1 MNAQK
6 LVPIKRMHLLSL
18 VVVIALFV
26 AGCSGSSDSGSNQ
39 IVSDG
44 QATVNDVD
52 NSSGAN
58 ELLVGSEMNPASMMP
73 VDDTEN
79 ESSEAPAV
87 DPQSPPAISQPSPTT
102 VRVDFD
108 IMVPAY
114 MSNEL
119 QVRLDWGDINT
130 AATFIR
136 DESWSVSENFPSNTE
151 NLLTITFFDRNG
163 ALIIGRFEETFRTG
177 TDSTQTVQVSA
188 DQFNVATWDDD
199 NDGVSNLDELIA
211 GTNPTGDDAPMPVQA
226 ALELVPDK
234 TFRITWQTIPNASF
248 YQVLENPDGV
258 SGFSDISGQ
267 LNASTSSFDHRVAL
281 YARVNAQYLVQ
292 SCNDQGCIDSE
303 PVLVTGTLD
312 NAIGY
317 FKASNPEVE
326 NRFGDSVNLSADG
339 STLVVSSRGESSGAM
354 GINGLQIDRSQPLSG
369 AVYVFVRVNGLWQQ
383 QAYIK
388 ASNTEER
395 DQFGSSISLSTDGN
409 TLAVG
414 ALFEDSAAIGIN
426 GDETDNSA
434 VSSGAAYVFVRQGDV
449 WQQQAYLKASN
460 AGEGDRFGAALSL
473 SADGNTLTVG
483 APQEDSAATG
493 INSDQND
500 DSQPRSGAVY
510 VFVRSDSL
518 WQQEAYLK
526 ASNANES
533 DNFGTATTL
542 SADGNT
548 LVVGAPEE
556 ASAATG
562 INGDQNDDSQPRSG
576 AVYVFVR
583 NTGLWQQQAYIKA
596 SNTEE
601 RDQFGN
607 AVSLSADG
615 NTLAVGATGEE
626 STATGVNGEQFDAD
640 AFASGAV
647 YVLIRNDGLW
657 QQQAY
662 VKASNTAVGDSFGAA
677 VSLSADGSTL
687 AVGADLEDGTATGIN
702 GDQSD
707 NSQQSSGAV
716 YVFVQSAGLWQQ
728 QSYVKASN
736 TEDNLLFGGDRFGHA
751 VSLSADGNT
760 MAVGAVDEDGQ
771 ATGFNGDQGNGTF
784 TSGAVYLY

>member
-1 MNAQK
+1 MLLYSRNSVISQNDSQSMKMQK
-6 LVPIKRMHLLSL
+6 YFPVKSMQYTSLL
-18 VVVIALFV
+18 VVVALIV
-26 AGCSGSSDSGSNQ
+26 TGCSGSSDSG
-39 IVSDG
+39 D
-44 QATVNDVD
+44 
-52 NSSGAN
+52 SS
-58 ELLVGSEMNPASMMP
+58 
-73 VDDTEN
+73 
-79 ESSEAPAV
+79 AV
-87 DPQSPPAISQPSPTT
+87 DPQSTPVASQPAPAPAT

-108 IMVPAY
+108 ITVPAY

-119 QVRLDWGDINT
+119 QVRLDWGDIST

-136 DESWSVSENFPSNTE
+136 DESWSVSEDFPSDTE
-151 NLLTITFFDRNG
+151 NLLTVTFSDRNG
-163 ALIIGRFEETFRTG
+163 AITLGSVENTFRTG
-177 TDSTQTVQVSA
+177 TSA
-188 DQFNVATWDDD
+188 SENIQISANQFNTDRWDDD
-199 NDGVSNLDELIA
+199 NDGVSNLDELIT
-211 GTNPTGDDAPMPVQA
+211 GTNPAGGEAPIPVQA
-226 ALELVPDK
+226 AIELVPDK
-234 TFRITWQTIPNASF
+234 TFRITWQTISNASF

-267 LNASTSSFDHRVAL
+267 LDASTSSFDHRVTL

-292 SCNDQGCIDSE
+292 SCNDQGCADSE
-303 PVLVTGTLD
+303 PVLITGTLD

-317 FKASNPEVE
+317 FKASNPGNE
-326 NRFGDSVNLSADG
+326 NRFGDSVKLSADG
-339 STLVVSSRGESSGAM
+339 STLVVSSRGESSGAT

-388 ASNTEER
+388 ASNAEEI
-395 DQFGSSISLSTDGN
+395 DLFGSSIGLSADGN

-414 ALFEDSAAIGIN
+414 ALFEDSAATGIN
-426 GDETDNSA
+426 GDESDNSS
-434 VSSGAAYVFVRQGDV
+434 VSSGAVYVFARQGNV

-473 SADGNTLTVG
+473 SADGNTLAVG
-483 APQEDSAATG
+483 ALEEASAAVG
-493 INSDQND
+493 INNEQND
-500 DSQPRSGAVY
+500 DSADYAGAAY
-510 VFVRSDSL
+510 VFVRSGSL

-526 ASNANES
+526 ASNTGEF
-533 DNFGTATTL
+533 DKFGTATTL

-556 ASAATG
+556 ASAAAG

-576 AVYVFVR
+576 AVYVFR

-596 SNTEE
+596 SNSEE

-615 NTLAVGATGEE
+615 NTLAVGASGEA

-640 AFASGAV
+640 TFGSGAV
-647 YVLIRNDGLW
+647 YVLVRNDGLW

-662 VKASNTAVGDSFGAA
+662 VKASNTGVGDFFGAA

-687 AVGADLEDGTATGIN
+687 AVGADSEDSTATGIN

-707 NSQQSSGAV
+707 NSQQSGGAV
-716 YVFVQSAGLWQQ
+716 YVFVRSAGLWQQ
-728 QSYVKASN
+728 LSYVKASN

-760 MAVGAVDEDGQ
+760 LAVGAIDEDSQ
-771 ATGFNGDQGNGTF
+771 ATGFNGDQGNGAF

>member
-1 MNAQK
+1 MQK
-6 LVPIKRMHLLSL
+6 YFPVKSMQYSSLL
-18 VVVIALFV
+18 VVVALIV
-26 AGCSGSSDSGSNQ
+26 TGCSGSSDSG
-39 IVSDG
+39 D
-44 QATVNDVD
+44 
-52 NSSGAN
+52 SS
-58 ELLVGSEMNPASMMP
+58 
-73 VDDTEN
+73 
-79 ESSEAPAV
+79 AV
-87 DPQSPPAISQPSPTT
+87 DPQSTPVVSQPAPAPAT

-108 IMVPAY
+108 ITVPAY

-119 QVRLDWGDINT
+119 QVRLDWGDIST

-136 DESWSVSENFPSNTE
+136 DESWSVSENFPSDTE
-151 NLLTITFFDRNG
+151 NLLTVTFSDRNG
-163 ALIIGRFEETFRTG
+163 AITLGSVENTFRTG
-177 TDSTQTVQVSA
+177 TSA
-188 DQFNVATWDDD
+188 SENIQISANQFNTDRWDDD

-211 GTNPTGDDAPMPVQA
+211 GTNPAGGEAPMPVQA
-226 ALELVPDK
+226 AIELVPDK
-234 TFRITWQTIPNASF
+234 TFRITWQTISNASF
-248 YQVLENPDGV
+248 YQILENPDGV

-267 LNASTSSFDHRVAL
+267 LDASTSSFDHRVAL

-292 SCNDQGCIDSE
+292 SCNDQGCADSE
-303 PVLVTGTLD
+303 PVLITGTLD

-317 FKASNPEVE
+317 FKASNPDIE

-339 STLVVSSRGESSGAM
+339 STLVVSSRGESSGAT

-388 ASNTEER
+388 ASNAEEI
-395 DQFGSSISLSTDGN
+395 DLFGSSIGLSADGN

-414 ALFEDSAAIGIN
+414 ALFEDSAATGIN
-426 GDETDNSA
+426 GDESDNSA
-434 VSSGAAYVFVRQGDV
+434 VSSGAVYVFARQGNV

-473 SADGNTLTVG
+473 SADGNTLAVG
-483 APQEDSAATG
+483 AIEEASAAVG
-493 INSDQND
+493 INNEQND
-500 DSQPRSGAVY
+500 DSADYAGAAY
-510 VFVRSDSL
+510 VFVRSGSL

-526 ASNANES
+526 ASNTGEF

-556 ASAATG
+556 ASAAAG

-596 SNTEE
+596 SNSEE

-615 NTLAVGATGEE
+615 NTLAVGASGEA

-640 AFASGAV
+640 TFSSGAV
-647 YVLIRNDGLW
+647 YVLVRNDGLW

-687 AVGADLEDGTATGIN
+687 AVGADFEDSTATGIN

-707 NSQQSSGAV
+707 NSQQGAGAV
-716 YVFVQSAGLWQQ
+716 YVFVRSGGLWQQ
-728 QSYVKASN
+728 LSYVKASN
-736 TEDNLLFGGDRFGHA
+736 TEDSLLHSGDRFGHA
-751 VSLSADGNT
+751 VSLNADGNT
-760 MAVGAVDEDGQ
+760 LAVGAVDEDSQ
-771 ATGFNGDQGNGTF
+771 ATGFNGDQGNGAF